1 MSIIFK
7 FTQIL
12 FPKGRFFTQKDVKRH
27 LVVHTGVRNFPCP
40 YCTQRFGRKDHLV
53 RHAKK
58 THDQDTRSFKR
69 RNRAANNSPSNVT
82 ETKKAKKSTSQRSRR
97 KDGNFAAVQPNSTA
111 SIATVT
117 STSQSTSYYM
127 HDNGYNSSDR
137 VAATS
142 NQSYNS
148 DSTIML
154 TSTTSTST
162 LNSSFPKTVTL
173 VDRPTT
179 STLTASS
186 FTHSR
191 NYPSFNHFEPS
202 STNFSYGT
210 NSSFNP
216 HHPHHHHHHHPFLS
230 DNGNTQYPLQLT
242 SNSIYL
248 NYDYKPSGINY
259 GCNSHQEE
267 FSNASS
273 RSVHL
278 GIGPSSSSNVSS
290 FKTITSSIVDGFNT
304 CIDLEYNNTGM
315 NPFNASSAT
324 VTIAAPHPPPP
335 SQQQPPPPPKP
346 GPPPPSSTRTTGRA
360 QAHYLIY
367 MYINIY
373 NSFYI
378 YHNTITGP
386 SILN

>member
-335 SQQQPPPPPKP
+335 SQQQPPPPP
-346 GPPPPSSTRTTGRA
+346 SSTSNVPFTENGGGGQLPR
-360 QAHYLIY
+360 
-367 MYINIY
+367 
-373 NSFYI
+373 F
-378 YHNTITGP
+378 P
-386 SILN
+386 SQFN